1 MTITMKKSL
10 ILTISLFISL
20 TAIAQQRLKI
30 NDDWRFVIE
39 DQADASKVDFDDSE
53 WTTLDVPHDWAFDY
67 GYHKESP
74 QGASGGYGLAG
85 VGWYRKVVNIDPK
98 MIDGCVQSIYFDG
111 VYMNSEVWVNG
122 EYLGKRPYGYIPFYY
137 DVTGILKAGENTISV
152 RVDNTLEPS
161 ARWYHACGI
170 YGDVEIIS
178 QAPQHLERWATYITT
193 PQIDESKATVAII
206 TNVIGDKSGLSINY
220 KILDAQGKIVAKTT
234 TSASSPSAS
243 LTIKDPQRWDIQNP
257 YLYEVIT
264 ELCQGKRVLDSETN
278 PLGVRT
284 IEWRGDTGFWLN
296 GRNVKIYGVCEHLE
310 GGPVGGASNRHFIE
324 WKLDKL
330 KDMGCNA
337 VRVSHNPQ
345 VSYFYEYCDKI
356 GMMMVD
362 EAFDGWSR
370 KAAND
375 YGKQA
380 FTEWWERDLRDMIK
394 RSRNHPSII
403 LYSVGNETHGEIAP
417 ELVRVCNEE
426 DNTRLVMSGASEPDD
441 MQVIGINGGSENQ
454 SFYENYKVSDR
465 AFVGSESPHTWHVR
479 GFYRTKMWYRDGYP
493 MKNQTPFYVPNLT
506 EEEIFG
512 YDWTAPNNK
521 VDAKHFYNSSYD
533 NSTVR
538 ITVRKSIELT
548 RDLPWYAGNFRW
560 TGFDYRGEAGLVNG
574 GWPFRAFTGGAMD
587 MAGFEKDLFYLYQ
600 SEWRPDIDMVHILPH
615 WTHPDMKLGTEI
627 PVWAYTT
634 GDEVEL
640 FLNGKSLGRRTKGR
654 KWNEMQ
660 CEWMV
665 PWTPGVIEAVSYRD
679 GKEIARDKHIT
690 AEQPSVLALSAETV
704 NFEIGAEGLA
714 IATIQMN
721 DSDGNFSPYG
731 ENRIYLN
738 LSGGAYVRS
747 LENGS
752 PIDVENNYLA
762 ESKVAFF
769 GLLRAFVQTK
779 TDEDVTLTAAA
790 ICGDK
795 SFKQSNTITIDLKQ
809 IALKGKLKSG
819 KFEIYYTLDGS
830 KPTKSSTKYTAPFD
844 LTSNTQVRAVV
855 YCNGEEMMQMEE
867 NFGDGS
873 GLYWG
878 IPGKD
883 TPDVKGM
890 QAQNAKLD
898 NADVVVN
905 RSFKVVTINEGGS
918 IEWYQENDGE
928 AREVELEICYV
939 QQIPGKATTLELF
952 VNGEK
957 IDDLEFPRSGY
968 GVHNIKKVSIP
979 IVSGANSIMIT
990 GSNESSPAI
999 YYIDING

>member
-1 MTITMKKSL
+1 MKR
-10 ILTISLFISL
+10 ISLLLVFLSL
-20 TAIAQQRLKI
+20 MMSLSAQQSVNL
-30 NDDWRFVIE
+30 NQGWRFILE
-39 DQADASKVDFDDSE
+39 DQSEASNVDFDDSR

-67 GYHKESP
+67 GYHRESP

-85 VGWYRKVVNIDPK
+85 VGWYRKIVDIDEQ
-98 MIDGCVQSIYFDG
+98 MISSQVQSILFDG
-111 VYMNSEVWVNG
+111 VYMNSEVWLNG

-137 DVTGILKAGENTISV
+137 DVTGILKPGENVIAV

-170 YGDVEIIS
+170 YGDVSIVS
-178 QAPQHLERWATYITT
+178 QSPQHLERWATYITT
-193 PQIDESKATVAII
+193 PEIDEKVAKVKVT
-206 TNVIGDKSGLSINY
+206 TNVVGEKSGLKINY
-220 KILDAQGKIVAKTT
+220 
-234 TSASSPSAS
+234 
-243 LTIKDPQRWDIQNP
+243 TIKDASGKVVTKSSVSAQSPEASLKIKNPKFWDIDTP
-257 YLYEVIT
+257 YLYEVVT
-264 ELCQGKRVLDSETN
+264 ELCDGKKVIDREIN

-310 GGPVGGASNRHFIE
+310 GGPVGGASNRRLIE

-330 KDMGCNA
+330 KEMGCNA

-370 KAAND
+370 KAVND
-375 YGKQA
+375 YGSQA
-380 FTEWWERDLRDMIK
+380 FDEWWERDLRDMVR
-394 RSRNHPSII
+394 RSRNHPSVI
-403 LYSVGNETHGEIAP
+403 LYSVGNETHGDIAP

-426 DNTRLVMSGASEPDD
+426 DNTRLVMSGASEPDH

-454 SFYENYKVSDR
+454 AFYENYKVSDR

-493 MKNQTPFYVPNLT
+493 MKNQTPFYVEDLT
-506 EEEIFG
+506 DEEIFG

-521 VDAKHFYNSSYD
+521 VDAKHFFNSSYD

-587 MAGFEKDLFYLYQ
+587 MAGFKKDLFYLYQ
-600 SEWRPDIDMVHILPH
+600 SQWRPDIDMVHLLPH
-615 WTHPDMKLGTEI
+615 WTHPDMKVGTLI

-640 FLNGKSLGRRTKGR
+640 FLNGESLGRRQRGL
-654 KWNEMQ
+654 KWDEMQ

-665 PWTPGVIEAVSYRD
+665 PWSEGVIEAVAFRK
-679 GKEIARDKHIT
+679 GVEIARDKQTT
-690 AEQPSVLALSAETV
+690 AGRAAQIKLSADSE
-704 NFEIGAEGLA
+704 NFDKGPEGLA
-714 IATIQMN
+714 IATIEMN
-721 DSDGNFSPYG
+721 DEKGNFSPYG

-779 TDEDVTLTAAA
+779 SDEDVTLTAAA

-795 SFKQSNTITIDLKQ
+795 SFKQSNLVSIDVEQ
-809 IALKGKLKSG
+809 IALKGALKKG
-819 KFEIYYTLDGS
+819 QFEIYYTLDGGEPSRSS
-830 KPTKSSTKYTAPFD
+830 KRYTEPFE
-844 LTSNTQVRAVV
+844 LKAQTQVKAAI
-855 YCNGEEMMQMEE
+855 YCDGELMMQLCE

-883 TPDVKGM
+883 LPDVKGM
-890 QAQNAKLD
+890 QAQHAKLTD
-898 NADVVVN
+898 ADVVVN
-905 RSFKVVTINEGGS
+905 RNFKVVTINEGGS

-928 AREVELEICYV
+928 AREVELDICYV
-939 QQIPGKATTLELF
+939 QQIPHKATSLELW
-952 VNGEK
+952 VNGAK
-957 IDDLEFPRSGY
+957 IETIEFSPSGY
-968 GVHNIKKVSIP
+968 GVQKIKTLP
-979 IVSGANSIMIT
+979 IKIGAGANAIVLT

-999 YYIDING
+999 YYIDIKG